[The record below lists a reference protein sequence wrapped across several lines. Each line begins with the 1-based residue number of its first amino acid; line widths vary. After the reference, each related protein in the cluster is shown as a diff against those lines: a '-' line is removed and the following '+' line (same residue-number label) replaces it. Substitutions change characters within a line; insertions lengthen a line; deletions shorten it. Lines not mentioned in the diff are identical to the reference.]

1 MNNHNF
7 CNCFCRERCVNA
19 SKGQTGPTGPMGR
32 QGPMG
37 ATGPTGA
44 TGNTGP
50 IGPAGGEVVARITT
64 TMSPDEEAK
73 VISSNQGNTTYLD
86 FFIPRGETG
95 PMEKIKAGFVITAE
109 PDEKAEVTERLVDN
123 TRYFDFV
130 IPKGQKGDKGD
141 TGEQGEKGEIGI
153 QGPAGPKGDTGE
165 KGDMGERGPQG
176 EQGDVGPK
184 GDQGEKGETGE
195 RGPQGPAG
203 EKGEQGDQG
212 PIGPKGDKGDTGP
225 QGEKGEQGAV
235 GPQGPKGD
243 QGEQGLKGE
252 KGDTG
257 AQGER
262 GERGATGPEEIK
274 GGFIVSYNDNPNTF
288 PVDGLEIA
296 SGTRLPLNRL
306 ELDQGGVITLDTDD
320 NSIKFTQT
328 GVYMITFSI
337 NAYVKKTGV
346 DFSHTTDFVA
356 VSFREV
362 NSEKIIASANS
373 WSYNEV
379 GTNMVGQGM
388 LVVDNVDNVYELIN
402 MQKKSIYLTGADVM
416 QTISDSY
423 FAVPM
428 VSINIIKM
436 F

>member
-7 CNCFCRERCVNA
+7 CNCFCRERCVDT

-50 IGPAGGEVVARITT
+50 TGPAGGEVVARITT

-141 TGEQGEKGEIGI
+141 TGEKGEKGEIGI

-165 KGDMGERGPQG
+165 KGDVGERGLQG
-176 EQGDVGPK
+176 EQGDV
-184 GDQGEKGETGE
+184 
-195 RGPQGPAG
+195 
-203 EKGEQGDQG
+203 
-212 PIGPKGDKGDTGP
+212 
-225 QGEKGEQGAV
+225 
-235 GPQGPKGD
+235 GPKGD

-296 SGTRLPLNRL
+296 SGTRLSLNRL

-346 DFSHTTDFVA
+346 DFSHKTDFVA

-388 LVVDNVDNVYELIN
+388 LVVDNVDNVYELVN
-402 MQKKSIYLTGADVM
+402 MQKKSIYITGADVM